1 MVKVFAQEITLPA
14 PSRVVG
20 FIGSWQ
26 QSRPSMSAY
35 SKITQLLYRSI
46 DIHIPVHMYLCYS
59 VLLVLWRTKCDYGQI
74 YYKKPTR
81 NVFFIFFIIIAVEKG
96 LIKCCSLL
104 SVRLT
109 NKIKNVILYLLY
121 VCMYHLKKEMNFVLS
136 QRSTQLWPSSEKM
149 SMIEKCPGSI
159 FFNFGGKHICMLVTK
174 DPNHGPIIF
183 YCWSMDPYCTL
194 RLPYHRPRL
203 IHSVP

>member
-1 MVKVFAQEITLPA
+1 MTMSRSTYHQYSEYILDAAQLFIQVHLSLSWIFLDMASTYKYLVLVHGQVFAQEITLPA

-46 DIHIPVHMYLCYS
+46 DIHTYLCYS
-59 VLLVLWRTKCDYGQI
+59 VLLILWRTKCDYGQI
-74 YYKKPTR
+74 YSKKPTR

-96 LIKCCSLL
+96 IKCCSLL

-121 VCMYHLKKEMNFVLS
+121 VCI
-136 QRSTQLWPSSEKM
+136 T
-149 SMIEKCPGSI
+149 
-159 FFNFGGKHICMLVTK
+159 
-174 DPNHGPIIF
+174 
-183 YCWSMDPYCTL
+183 
-194 RLPYHRPRL
+194 
-203 IHSVP
+203 